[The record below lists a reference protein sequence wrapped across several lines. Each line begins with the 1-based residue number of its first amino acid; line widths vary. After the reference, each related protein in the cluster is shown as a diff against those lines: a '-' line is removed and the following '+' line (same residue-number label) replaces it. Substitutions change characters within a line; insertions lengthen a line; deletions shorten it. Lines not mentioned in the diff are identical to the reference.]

1 MRRLGKRIV
10 AITLAATMM
19 GSLTPQAMTFLQN
32 EVVYAAEVSAVYESS
47 ESKTQKFDFSEL
59 SEEKWVD
66 DNGKYT
72 LKYAF
77 TNNDDL
83 KVNPKYTMKAK
94 ATIDEA
100 TYDSLGE
107 DGYIKV
113 QPITKVVDWNG
124 YTKPSAMTELKKSSF
139 TKAGDVY
146 VADIQA
152 AYQVDEISKLMEID
166 FEVVGV
172 KAKGAISFS
181 DVSIVNEASAPAV
194 KRTELYRNENAK
206 TKENIDFSDLEEED
220 WKGAG
225 KITFAYDDSIKGS
238 LGNVNEE
245 YELTAKVTL
254 DEASYQSL
262 AADKAHLNIQGVTKL
277 GEKWDWKNSTNCQWL
292 QQDSFKKDG
301 DDYSADLNVKF
312 SGMTPDALM
321 DVEFVI
327 VGTGFKGNVTF
338 SNVVLTNL
346 SSDKQELVEQEPTV
360 LSDLNDES
368 QMKQWA
374 GETGYQYFHGGD
386 KVAEPELAYDAN
398 NGDGRLKVSLNYTA
412 NSGESWSEA
421 KVKFTPKEAVNI
433 SNYNQVS
440 VDLIYPEN
448 SNISKIKFFS
458 NSGINKD
465 ISIDTS
471 EATEAENGYKKVTI
485 TLGFSPS
492 TTPLEDLTIGLI
504 GVNSSFEGDV
514 YLDNLILSQKDAS
527 GDFVKIT
534 ETPNAVGTQAAVT
547 TTTKTLTMTDKDASD
562 SAKALYAYLQ
572 GLTESDQVLF
582 GHQNDVSRSVSGK
595 ELGDVK
601 DVTGSVSGIFGIDS
615 LSLFGSEAG
624 GTDAASALQNSI
636 AYSKKAV
643 ENGAIV
649 TLSAHMPNF
658 TNAKIKANGDGTY
671 DFFNC
676 DFNESKDTSGDS
688 LKKILPGG
696 EKNAVYTAY
705 LDTIAK
711 YAKALQK
718 ENIPVIFRPFHE
730 NTGSWFWWG
739 SANTVES
746 YKSLYA
752 YTRDYLESKDVHNML
767 YVYSPNGPM
776 ETEEEYMSRY
786 PGDAYVDIL
795 AFDYYNDFNTY
806 PAEADTSFFDHLDRT
821 CQVVSSVAGKHNKLA
836 AISETGT
843 RVMKKD
849 GSDNEGLLVKN
860 NPVSEAKSGTNWYQ
874 KVSDI
879 AKKNDMPY
887 YLVWA
892 NFSDTNFYVPYK
904 YNDTLG
910 QEMINDFISYYNSDS
925 SIFGNGTN
933 FYKNINNFANVK
945 TKNYTETSGY
955 MVAPFDMDV
964 ITKETTLKASVSNAT
979 NVSFVVTDTATNK
992 SKTLN
997 ATKDVTSGLYT
1008 AELTD
1013 EIIAEIGKTD
1023 VAQIQ
1028 LVADGNELSTI
1039 TNLSIGKEKDKAPAG
1054 VLENFDYY
1062 VGSNGLLGVA
1072 YNGNSAAGCSSSFTL
1087 DKTHKSDGTYGA
1099 AFNYKL
1105 ETTGSE
1111 VWTGLV
1117 NSKLSNTD
1125 FSKYNALKFWTKLDG
1140 KGQKVV
1146 IQIKAGNNGEEFEVY
1161 LTNLA
1166 KTTGE
1171 YELTVPFSA
1180 FKGKKGGTL
1189 DAEAL
1194 KNVQALGIWCNSN
1207 PAGEAVDVE
1216 STIYFDAFVGTKA
1229 SESQLTKVDA
1239 NGFVLADTNSGNN
1252 GGSTGGSTTPGT
1264 TTPGTTTPDK
1274 PSSDTKT
1281 ETTTE
1286 TKPDGTKIVTTTTT
1300 KEDGSV
1306 TKKSEITDASGNK
1319 VATVTVKTDAAGKTT
1334 ATASVTATSKSGVA
1348 GAKTTISADTVKK
1361 ITDVAGTDEGV
1372 ISQKVVDATG
1382 KVLYTVKA
1390 NASDLTAGNKLSI
1403 VKYNEKTKKYT
1414 LVSKKEYKVS
1424 ASGNVSVTI
1433 KNNGTYKLV
1442 SQKKADEITKSVL
1455 KTVKAKN
1462 TAKTLKKGKKTTMA
1476 LSSALDKPNVSK
1488 ITYLSSKSSVAKV
1501 DKNGKVTAK
1510 KAGIATIKAKVTLK
1524 NGKTKIVTMKVTV
1537 K

>member
-32 EVVYAAEVSAVYESS
+32 EVVYAAETSGVVYESN
-47 ESKTQKFDFSEL
+47 ESKAQEIDFSKL
-59 SEEKWVD
+59 SEEKWE
-66 DNGKYT
+66 DNNGRYT

-77 TNNDDL
+77 TNNDDI
-83 KVNPKYTMKAK
+83 KVNPKYTLKAK
-94 ATIDEA
+94 ATIDKN

-124 YTKPSAMTELKKSSF
+124 YTKPSAVTELKKSSF
-139 TKAGDVY
+139 KEDGDAY

-152 AYQVDEISKLMEID
+152 TYQVDEISKLMEID

-172 KAKGAISFS
+172 KAKGSISFS
-181 DVSIVNEASAPAV
+181 DVSVTNEASASAII
-194 KRTELYRNENAK
+194 RTELYKSETSK
-206 TKENIDFSDLEEED
+206 TKENIDFTNLEEED
-220 WKGAG
+220 WDG
-225 KITFAYDDSIKGS
+225 KIIFPYDEGIKGFV
-238 LGNVNEE
+238 GNVNEE
-245 YELTAKVTL
+245 YELTAKVTI
-254 DEASYQSL
+254 DEASYQTLST
-262 AADKAHLNIQGVTKL
+262 DKAHLNIQGVTKL
-277 GEKWDWKNSTNCQWL
+277 GEKWDWKNSTDCQWL
-292 QQDSFKKDG
+292 QKDSFQKDG
-301 DDYSADLNVKF
+301 DNYSADLKVKF
-312 SGMTPDALM
+312 SGITPAALM

-346 SSDKQELVEQEPTV
+346 SSDKQELVEQDPTI
-360 LSDLNDES
+360 LSDLNDEA
-368 QMKQWA
+368 QANQWA
-374 GETGYQYFHGGD
+374 GETGYQYFHGGTENAASE
-386 KVAEPELAYDAN
+386 VSYDAN

-421 KVKFTPKEAVNI
+421 KVKFTPEKAVDI

-465 ISIDTS
+465 TSIDTS
-471 EATEAENGYKKVTI
+471 EATDAGNGYKKVTI

-504 GVNSSFEGDV
+504 GVNSSFKGDV

-534 ETPNAVGTQAAVT
+534 TTPNANGTQAAVA
-547 TTTKTLTMTDKDASD
+547 TTTKTLTMTDPNASD

-615 LSLFGSEAG
+615 LALFGSEAG
-624 GTDAASALQNSI
+624 GTDAKTALENSI
-636 AYSKKAV
+636 KYSKDAAA
-643 ENGAIV
+643 NGAIV

-658 TNAKIKANGDGTY
+658 TNAKIKDNGNGTY

-696 EKNAVYTAY
+696 EKNEVYKAY
-705 LDTIAK
+705 LDTIAT
-711 YAKALQK
+711 YANELQK
-718 ENIPVIFRPFHE
+718 ANIPVIFRPFHE

-739 SANTVES
+739 SANTAES

-752 YTRDYLESKDVHNML
+752 YTRDYLESQGVHNML
-767 YVYSPNGPM
+767 YVYSPNGPL
-776 ETEEEYMSRY
+776 ESEEDYMKAY

-806 PAEADTSFFDHLDRT
+806 PASADTSFFDNLDKT
-821 CQVVSSVAGKHNKLA
+821 CSVVSSVAKKHDKLA

-860 NPVSEAKSGTNWYQ
+860 NPVSEAKSGKNWYQ
-874 KVSDI
+874 EVSNI

-910 QEMINDFISYYNSDS
+910 QEMINDFISYYNDDS

-933 FYKNINNFANVK
+933 FYNNVSTLAKVK
-945 TKNYTETSGY
+945 TENYKEISGY
-955 MVAPFDMDV
+955 MVAPFDMDA
-964 ITKETTLKASVSNAT
+964 ILGKTILKASVSNASE
-979 NVSFVVTDTATNK
+979 VSFVVKDTATNK
-992 SKTLN
+992 SKTLV
-997 ATKDVTSGLYT
+997 ATKDEESRLYT

-1013 EIIAEIGKTD
+1013 AIMAEIGQTD

-1028 LVADGNELSTI
+1028 LVADGKTLSTI
-1039 TNLSIGKEKDKAPAG
+1039 ENLSLGKEKEKAPAG

-1062 VGSNGLLGVA
+1062 VGSNGLLDVA

-1087 DKTHKSDGTYGA
+1087 DKTYKSDGTYGA

-1105 ETTGSE
+1105 KTASSE

-1125 FSKYNALKFWTKLDG
+1125 FSAYNALKFWTKLDG

-1146 IQIKAGNNGEEFEVY
+1146 VQIKAGGEEFEVY

-1180 FKGKKGGTL
+1180 FKGKNEGTL
-1189 DAEAL
+1189 DVEAL
-1194 KNVQALGIWCNSN
+1194 KDVQAFGIWCNSN

-1216 STIYFDAFVGTKA
+1216 STIYFDAFVGTNA
-1229 SESQLTKVDA
+1229 SESEMTKVDA
-1239 NGFVLADTNSGNN
+1239 NGFVIADTNSGNN
-1252 GGSTGGSTTPGT
+1252 GGSTGGSTGGT

-1281 ETTTE
+1281 ETSTE
-1286 TKPDGTKIVTTTTT
+1286 TKPDGTKIETTTTT

-1334 ATASVTATSKSGVA
+1334 ATASVTATSKSGVT
-1348 GAKTTISADTVKK
+1348 GTKTTISADTVKK
-1361 ITDVAGTDEGV
+1361 ITDVAGTDEVV
-1372 ISQKVVDATG
+1372 ISQKVADATG
-1382 KVLYTVKA
+1382 KVFYTVKA
-1390 NASDLTAGNKLSI
+1390 NVSDLTAGNKLSI

-1476 LSSALDKPNVSK
+1476 LSSELDMTNVSK
-1488 ITYLSSKSSVAKV
+1488 ITYSSSKKSVAKV

-1510 KAGIATIKAKVTLK
+1510 KAGTATIKAKVTLK
-1524 NGKTKIVTMKVTV
+1524 NGKTKTVTMKVTV

>member
-32 EVVYAAEVSAVYESS
+32 EVVYAAEVSPVYESN
-47 ESKTQKFDFSEL
+47 ESKPLEFDFSKL
-59 SEEKWVD
+59 SEENWD
-66 DNGKYT
+66 DNKYT
-72 LKYAF
+72 LPYAY
-77 TNNDDL
+77 TNDKDL

-94 ATIDEA
+94 ATINEA
-100 TYDSLGE
+100 TYNSLGE

-124 YTKPSAMTELKKSSF
+124 YTKPSAITELKKSSF
-139 TKAGDVY
+139 TKDGDVY

-172 KAKGAISFS
+172 KAKGTISFS

-194 KRTELYRNENAK
+194 KRTELYRSEIAK
-206 TKENIDFSDLEEED
+206 TKENIDFSGLEAED
-220 WKGAG
+220 WNGKG
-225 KITFAYDDSIKGS
+225 KITFTYDDSIKGS

-360 LSDLNDES
+360 LSNLNDES
-368 QMKQWA
+368 QMEKWA
-374 GETGYQYFHGGD
+374 GETGYKYFHGGD
-386 KVAEPELAYDAN
+386 KLAEPVLAYDAN

-421 KVKFTPKEAVNI
+421 KVKFTPEKAVDI

-458 NSGINKD
+458 KSGIDKD

-504 GVNSSFEGDV
+504 GVNSSFAGDV
-514 YLDNLILSQKDAS
+514 YLDNLTLSQKDAS

-534 ETPNAVGTQAAVT
+534 ETPNADGTQAAVT
-547 TTTKTLTMTDKDASD
+547 TTTKTLTMTDPYASD

-572 GLTESDQVLF
+572 GLTESNQVLF

-615 LSLFGSEAG
+615 LALFGSEAG
-624 GTDAASALQNSI
+624 GTDAKTALKNSI
-636 AYSKKAV
+636 KYSKDAA

-658 TNAKIKANGDGTY
+658 TNAKIKDNGNGTY

-696 EKNAVYTAY
+696 EKNDVYTAY

-711 YAKALQK
+711 YANELQND
-718 ENIPVIFRPFHE
+718 NIPVIFRPFHE

-739 SANTVES
+739 SANTAES

-752 YTRDYLESKDVHNML
+752 YTRDYLESKGVHNML
-767 YVYSPNGPM
+767 YVYSPNGPL
-776 ETEEEYMSRY
+776 ESEEDYMKAY

-806 PAEADTSFFDHLDRT
+806 PASADTSFFNNLDKT
-821 CQVVSSVAGKHNKLA
+821 CSVVSAVAKKHDKLA

-860 NPVSEAKSGTNWYQ
+860 NPVSEAKSGKNWYQ
-874 KVSDI
+874 EVSDI

-910 QEMINDFISYYNSDS
+910 QEMINDFISYYNDDS

-933 FYKNINNFANVK
+933 FYKNIDTL
-945 TKNYTETSGY
+945 TKAKFEKYKKTSGY
-955 MVAPFDMDV
+955 MVAPFDMDA
-964 ITKETTLKASVSNAT
+964 ILGATTLKASVSNAT
-979 NVSFVVTDTATNK
+979 KVSFVVKDTASNK
-992 SKTLN
+992 SVTLEAAKN
-997 ATKDVTSGLYT
+997 ENGLYT

-1013 EIIAEIGKTD
+1013 ENMAAIGKTD

-1028 LVADGNELSTI
+1028 LVADGTTLSTI
-1039 TNLSIGKEKDKAPAG
+1039 ENLSLGKEKDKAPAG

-1062 VGSNGLLGVA
+1062 VGSNGLLDVA

-1087 DKTHKSDGTYGA
+1087 DKTYKSDGTYGA

-1105 ETTGSE
+1105 KTASSE

-1125 FSKYNALKFWTKLDG
+1125 FSAYNALKFWTKLDG

-1146 IQIKAGNNGEEFEVY
+1146 VQIKAGGEEFEVY

-1180 FKGKKGGTL
+1180 FKGKNAGTL

-1194 KNVQALGIWCNSN
+1194 KDVQAFGIWCNSN
-1207 PAGEAVDVE
+1207 PVGEAVDVE
-1216 STIYFDAFVGTKA
+1216 STIYFDAFVGTNA

-1239 NGFVLADTNSGNN
+1239 NGLVIADTNSGNN
-1252 GGSTGGSTTPGT
+1252 GGSTGGSTGGT

-1281 ETTTE
+1281 ETSTE
-1286 TKPDGTKIVTTTTT
+1286 TKPDGTKIETTTTT

-1306 TKKSEITDASGNK
+1306 TKKSEITDASGK
-1319 VATVTVKTDAAGKTT
+1319 KTATVTVKTDAAGKTT
-1334 ATASVTATSKSGVA
+1334 ASASVISMTKS

-1361 ITDVAGTDEGV
+1361 ITEAAGTKDVEV
-1372 ISQKVVDATG
+1372 SQKVVDAKG
-1382 KVLYTVKA
+1382 KTLYTVKVD
-1390 NASDLTAGNKLSI
+1390 ASDLKAGKKLTL
-1403 VKYNEKTKKYT
+1403 VKYNEKTKQYT
-1414 LVSKKEYKVS
+1414 LVTKKDYKVS
-1424 ASGNVSVTI
+1424 KSGNVNVSI
-1433 KNNGTYKLV
+1433 KDKGTYKLV
-1442 SQKKADEITKSVL
+1442 DQKEANVITKNILS
-1455 KTVKAKN
+1455 TVKAENKTKN
-1462 TAKTLKKGKKTTMA
+1462 VKKDQKTTMA
-1476 LSSALDKPNVSK
+1476 LSSELDMTNVSK
-1488 ITYLSSKSSVAKV
+1488 ITYSSSKKSVAKV

-1510 KAGIATIKAKVTLK
+1510 KAGTATIKAKVTLK
-1524 NGKTKIVTMKVTV
+1524 NGKTKTVTMKVTV